1 MSIRS
6 KGREIAFKVL
16 YAIDVGKNSVADA
29 FLPFKYE
36 SPLVLDYALNLVKGT
51 LSELENIDSEI
62 SSLLKNWEFSRL
74 NVVDKE
80 ILRVAFY
87 EAERI
92 EDSNL
97 GVLVYESVELAKKYG
112 DTNSGDFVNGLL
124 RSFLRTKNEESET

>member
-29 FLPFKYE
+29 FLPFKFE
-36 SPLVLDYALNLVKGT
+36 SPMVLDYALNLVKAA
-51 LSELENIDSEI
+51 LSELDNIDNEI

-87 EAERI
+87 EAEYI

>member
-29 FLPFKYE
+29 FLPFKFE
-36 SPLVLDYALNLVKGT
+36 SPMVLDYALNLVKGA
-51 LSELENIDSEI
+51 LSELDNIDNEI

-74 NVVDKE
+74 NVLDKE
-80 ILRVAFY
+80 IFRVAFY
-87 EAERI
+87 EAEYI

>member
-1 MSIRS
+1 M
-6 KGREIAFKVL
+6 
-16 YAIDVGKNSVADA
+16 
-29 FLPFKYE
+29 
-36 SPLVLDYALNLVKGT
+36 VLDYALNLVKGA
-51 LSELENIDSEI
+51 LSELDNIDNEI

-87 EAERI
+87 EAEYI

>member
-29 FLPFKYE
+29 FLPFKFE
-36 SPLVLDYALNLVKGT
+36 SPMVLDYALNLVKGA
-51 LSELENIDSEI
+51 LSELDNIDNEI

-87 EAERI
+87 EAEYI

-124 RSFLRTKNEESET
+124 RSFLRPKNEESET